1 MDKLFIELWPF
12 IVSATIAAVGWLWK
26 KVISMSETLAVMENN
41 MNTCKSNMNEDM
53 DLLKE
58 KMEYERDQIHKLI
71 DKIQQRQDS
80 HSKKQ
85 DDIQKLIS
93 ELDMKMVTKF
103 GDMAKELSSIASDV
117 KNINRAF
124 QVYDDKFTLRVDKK
138 D

>member
-1 MDKLFIELWPF
+1 
-12 IVSATIAAVGWLWK
+12 
-26 KVISMSETLAVMENN
+26 MSETLAVMENN
-41 MNTCKSNMNEDM
+41 MNTCKTNMNDDL

-58 KMEYERDQIHKLI
+58 KMEYERDQIYKLI
-71 DKIQQRQDS
+71 EKIQQRQDN

-103 GDMAKELSSIASDV
+103 GDVARELSSIASDV
-117 KNINRAF
+117 KNINRVF
-124 QVYDDKFTLRVDKK
+124 QVYDEKILFKKEKK

>member
-1 MDKLFIELWPF
+1 MDKVFIDLWPF
-12 IVSATIAAVGWLWK
+12 IVTATFAAVSWLWK

-41 MNTCKSNMNEDM
+41 MNTCKTNMNDDM

-71 DKIQQRQDS
+71 EKIQQRQDN

-117 KNINRAF
+117 KNINRVF
-124 QVYDDKFTLRVDKK
+124 QVYDDKFTLRAEKK
-138 D
+138 G